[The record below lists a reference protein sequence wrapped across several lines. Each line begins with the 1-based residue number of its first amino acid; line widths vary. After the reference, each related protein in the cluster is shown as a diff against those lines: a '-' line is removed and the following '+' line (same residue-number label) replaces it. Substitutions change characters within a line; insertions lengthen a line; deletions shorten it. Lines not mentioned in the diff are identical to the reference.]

1 MAMDDS
7 AFKAA
12 MARLASG
19 VTVVTTRVDDE
30 DHGFTA
36 TSFTSLS
43 LSPPLVLVCVMKS
56 HRNHEFLLRSEYYA
70 VSVLGE
76 AQDDLGLR
84 FASSKTP
91 NRFLGLALHRS
102 ATGAAI
108 LPGAIAWVD
117 CRVRDVFD
125 GGDHSIFVGEVLDSG
140 VSAGAPLLDY
150 DRRWGGFTPQQG

>member
-12 MARLASG
+12 MAKLASG

-36 TSFTSLS
+36 TSFTSVS

-56 HRNHEFLLRSEYYA
+56 HRNHDFLLRSDHYA
-70 VSVLGE
+70 VSVLAE

-91 NRFLGLALHRS
+91 NRFAGLALHR
-102 ATGAAI
+102 AVTGAAI
-108 LPGAIAWVD
+108 LPGALAWVD
-117 CRVRDVFD
+117 CRVRDVFE
-125 GGDHSIFVGEVLDSG
+125 GGDHSIFVGEVLESG
-140 VSAGAPLLDY
+140 VTAALPLLYY
-150 DRRWGGFTPQQG
+150 DRQWGGFKPHQG